1 MNTDENAYV
10 RISRIDYIIPAN
22 QGSSKVI
29 YIYDLGIKGQ
39 LEILRRHTIFIQHI
53 NTVRLSKH
61 GNKYDDI
68 LVG

>member
-39 LEILRRHTIFIQHI
+39 LEILRRHTIHI
-53 NTVRLSKH
+53 HTAH
-61 GNKYDDI
+61 KYSATEQTLQ
-68 LVG
+68 LV